1 MRTFEDNVVPNLL
14 RHIFP
19 SYRVPRINFAEGGLP
34 HRVPGE
40 AWCVDS
46 TLAQGLP
53 MLGQLSAEKIIQ
65 LYELIDA
72 VDTKSGLIRQAELL
86 VGGMPERDAINLLL
100 RRFDNGEI
108 HVEPVAVI
116 VPHPENVAAIMGL
129 GVRQIGIKFGVS
141 DYLLLPHGQTSR
153 REPVQRL
160 LDTIDACLDEEA
172 NIRLDLV
179 DVTRGDL
186 DGFVLPLIED
196 CFEHIGKRGAA
207 APRIRLCDTLGLG
220 VPWTESPVPRSVPR
234 MIHTICHALKL
245 DSKDVEF
252 VGNDNLGM
260 ALANSIAAMMHGAS
274 GIACSFAGLGGTG
287 GIASTEQL
295 LIHLSGHFGVE
306 PDLASVSKVFG
317 FLKDCDVPV
326 AANHPL
332 WGDLALTRCLAP
344 HGNAYSARHHL
355 GGPFDTVKMLG
366 KEEREEIWSQSGA
379 PGLINLI
386 RSVLPH
392 AELLCEDEAVVA
404 ILHWLEEKEVDRVS
418 WEDIEDIVREKL
430 PELFPEEAKEEAKEE
445 EQE

>member
-53 MLGQLSAEKIIQ
+53 VLGQLSAEQIIQ

-72 VDTKSGLIRQAELL
+72 VDAKSGLIRQAELL
-86 VGGMPERDAINLLL
+86 VGAMPERDAINLLL
-100 RRFDNGEI
+100 RRYDNGEI

-129 GVRQIGIKFGVS
+129 GLREIGIQFGVS
-141 DYLLLPHGQTSR
+141 DYLLLPDGQTSR

-160 LDTIDACLDEEA
+160 LDTFDACLDEEA
-172 NIRLDLV
+172 SIRLDLL
-179 DVTRGDL
+179 DVTRADL

-196 CFEHIGKRGAA
+196 CIEHLGKRGAK
-207 APRIRLCDTLGLG
+207 APRIRLCDSLGLG

-252 VGNDNLGM
+252 VGSDNLGM

-274 GIACSFAGLGGTG
+274 GIACSFAGVGGASG
-287 GIASTEQL
+287 VASTEQM

-306 PDLASVSKVFG
+306 PDLAAVGKVFD
-317 FLKDCDVPV
+317 FLGDRDVPV
-326 AANHPL
+326 APHHPL

-344 HGNAYSARHHL
+344 HGNAYSAQHDM
-355 GGPFDTVKMLG
+355 GAPFDTVKMLDMG
-366 KEEREEIWSQSGA
+366 ERQEIWRQAGA
-379 PGLINLI
+379 PGLIHLI
-386 RSVLPH
+386 HSEIPH
-392 AELLCEDEAVVA
+392 AELGCEDEAVVA
-404 ILHWLEEKEVDRVS
+404 ILGWLEEKGVDRVS
-418 WEDIEDIVREKL
+418 WDDIEEMVKKKL
-430 PELFPEEAKEEAKEE
+430 PELFAEEEPEEGE
-445 EQE
+445 